1 MTSVIAHY
9 QELALKGRNRPWFL
23 QQLLRN
29 LHGVLEGLDVR
40 QIRTPMGRIEI
51 VLGSGV
57 DLADVRTRMSHV
69 FGLANFAIAGRTTLD
84 IDALG
89 AAILRDLPAD
99 DVASFRIAVRRADKR
114 FPIPSPLVERELG
127 ARVVGARGWKVDLE
141 HPALVIGVELL
152 PNEAFYYFG
161 KLPGAGGLPTN
172 TAGRVA
178 VLLSGGIDSPV
189 AAWRMMRRGCAVTFI
204 HFHSYPFLSN
214 TSQEKARKLA
224 RVLTEF
230 QLDSRLY
237 LVPFGEL
244 QRQITLTVPGAMRVI
259 VYRRLMLKIAE
270 RIARDVRARALVTGD
285 SVGQV
290 ASQTIENLSV
300 IDPATDLL
308 VFRPLIGA
316 DKEEIIQAAERIGT
330 YPISIEP
337 DEDCCTL
344 FTPRHPMTR
353 SRLEEVLLAEAALPV
368 AEMVASAAAGAV
380 VERYRYPVV
389 QSPVGR
395 GNAQCTVHNAQNR
408 KGADG

>member
-9 QELALKGRNRPWFL
+9 QELALKGKNRPWFL
-23 QQLLRN
+23 RQLIRN
-29 LHGVLEGLDVR
+29 VRGALAGLDVR
-40 QIRTPMGRIEI
+40 HVRTPMGRIEI
-51 VLGSGV
+51 VLGPDAV
-57 DLADVRTRMSHV
+57 WADVRARMSRV

-84 IDALG
+84 LDLLG
-89 AAILRDLPAD
+89 DAILRDLPTAP
-99 DVASFRIAVRRADKR
+99 VASFRIAVRRADKR

-127 ARVVGARGWKVDLE
+127 ARVVAARGWKVDLSAS
-141 HPALVIGVELL
+141 ALVIGVEIL
-152 PNEAFYYFG
+152 PHEAFYYFE
-161 KLPGAGGLPTN
+161 KLPGAGGLPIN

-189 AAWRMMRRGCAVTFI
+189 AAWRMMRRGCSATFI
-204 HFHSYPFLSN
+204 HFHSYPFLSRA
-214 TSQEKARKLA
+214 SQDKARKLA
-224 RVLTEF
+224 RVLTEY

-290 ASQTIENLSV
+290 ASQTVDNLAV

-308 VFRPLIGA
+308 VFRPLIGS
-316 DKEEIIQAAERIGT
+316 DKEEITATAERIGT
-330 YPISIEP
+330 YRISIEP

-353 SRLEEVLLAEAALPV
+353 ARMDEVQLAEQDLPMD
-368 AEMVASAAAGAV
+368 AMVSAGVAGAV
-380 VERYRYPVV
+380 VERLQYPVV
-389 QSPVGR
+389 ELPVGR
-395 GNAQCTVHNAQNR
+395 
-408 KGADG
+408 

>member
-9 QELALKGRNRPWFL
+9 QELALKGKNRPWFL

-51 VLGSGV
+51 VLGPDV
-57 DLADVRTRMSHV
+57 DLTDVRARMSHV

-84 IDALG
+84 LDLLG
-89 AAILRDLPAD
+89 AAILRDLPKAD
-99 DVASFRIAVRRADKR
+99 AASFRIAVRRADKR

-127 ARVVGARGWKVDLE
+127 ARVVSARGWKVDLE
-141 HPALVIGVELL
+141 NPALVIGVELL

-161 KLPGAGGLPTN
+161 KLPGAGGLPIN

-189 AAWRMMRRGCAVTFI
+189 AAWRMMRRGCSATFI
-204 HFHSYPFLSN
+204 HFHSYPFLSR

-244 QRQITLTVPGAMRVI
+244 QRQVTLAVPGAMRVI
-259 VYRRLMLKIAE
+259 VYRRLMLKIAA

-290 ASQTIENLSV
+290 ASQTVENLSA

-308 VFRPLIGA
+308 VFRPLIGS
-316 DKEEIIQAAERIGT
+316 DKEEIIQTAERIGT
-330 YPISIEP
+330 YAISIEP

-353 SRLEEVLLAEAALPV
+353 SRLDEVLLAEAALPV
-368 AEMVASAAAGAV
+368 DEMVAAAAAAAV

-389 QSPVGR
+389 QSPVGQP
-395 GNAQCTVHNAQNR
+395 A
-408 KGADG
+408 